1 MIVNKPKKKK
11 EDIRYTILYIIMFII
26 LGTIIFRL
34 LFLQVYKYDDYKEK
48 ADVSSTRFISE
59 NAPRGIIYDSD
70 GNILA
75 SNTQTYVLTYMEAEE
90 ATEAFYSTMT
100 KVFNILKENNEK
112 FNDDLA
118 LKINSEGE
126 FYFDFK
132 VSDAEAKKTS
142 EIRFKR
148 DRGMNE
154 PIEKELYKD
163 KAGDLTD
170 AEIAKV
176 NEKLLEITPEQTFDY
191 LVNQYDLFELL
202 LQENYTTDEYNTLY
216 KKYNNTVEKLTSYE
230 IGERV
235 LNDIINSGYS
245 IEDVR
250 KYIVVKDAIKMK
262 SYEGYKAV
270 IIANNIKRDTSFVIY
285 QRLNDLPGID
295 VSLQPVRTY
304 PYNNLASSIIG
315 YVSSIN
321 SSEAE
326 SYELR
331 GYDTS
336 TDLIGISG
344 IEASLEDQLKGNKG
358 GTTVKVNSQGRTT
371 EELFKLE
378 SYPGNNVYLTI
389 DKGVQYAAQ
398 EALKDTLAR
407 VRSEGQRSATRG
419 AVVAI
424 EVGTGRV
431 LAMASYPDFNPNDF
445 AIPGQLSDELY
456 EQYFSPN
463 LEEFGKQHIKDTA
476 ATMNL
481 DQLFPTNDNGVREDT
496 YDIYPKPLFN
506 YATQGTLQPGSV
518 FKPLTSIA
526 GLMEGVITTNET
538 MNDTGNWSGA
548 GLNVE
553 NFQGRGNG
561 VITVREALQFSSNY
575 FYYETG
581 LRLYLKGVQETGSD
595 IEGLNTLAHYAWKFG
610 LGVEQ
615 GKNPSTGIE
624 IYEDFGQTY
633 NFTSWK
639 NAVLGS
645 HMFTLVDYLESGKYG
660 AYYFVPF
667 DIGYKDTD
675 SDELKKLKATLKN
688 KINSTLEKVGTAE
701 ENDDDV
707 AFKESIQ
714 GDVLNI
720 MKASD
725 VYKGNVANYEKTN
738 NTKVS
743 IENQADIISTIIA
756 DYTIFSMTTEIKGPS
771 QAVTDAIG
779 QSMNNFTPLQLANY
793 VATLASGGTRYK
805 ISIVDKITSPTGDM
819 LHEFKPEVVDT
830 LDIPENYLQ
839 AVKEGM
845 RMVNTYA
852 NNGLAYECFGNFPI
866 AVCGK
871 TGTADFST
879 EEHYTE
885 IGRRPHGNYISF
897 APMDSPK
904 IAIFSTL
911 YDGNKGSSGATVHK
925 AIYEAYFKDE
935 LLKINPNYAS
945 TSSSFQKY
953 VVNAPKDNKE
963 TEENNGATTNQDNS
977 NPNAN
982 TETNTSTSNVT
993 Q

>member
-1 MIVNKPKKKK
+1 MIVNKPKKDKG
-11 EDIRYTILYIIMFII
+11 DVRYTILYIIMFII
-26 LGTIIFRL
+26 LGTIVFRL
-34 LFLQVYKYDDYKEK
+34 LFLQVYKYDEYKEK
-48 ADVSSTRFISE
+48 ADVSSTRFIAE

-90 ATEAFYSTMT
+90 ATGAFYSTMA
-100 KVFNILKENNEK
+100 KVFNILKENNES
-112 FNDDLA
+112 FNDDLS

-132 VSDAEAKKTS
+132 VSSEDAKKSS

-154 PIEKELYKD
+154 SIENELYKD
-163 KAGDLTD
+163 KSGDLTD
-170 AEIAKV
+170 AEIERV
-176 NEKLLEITPEQTFDY
+176 NEKLLAITPEETFYY
-191 LVNQYDLFELL
+191 LINQYDLFELL
-202 LQENYTTDEYNTLY
+202 LPDGYTIDEYNTLY
-216 KKYNNTVEKLTSYE
+216 KKYNNSGSKLTSYE
-230 IGERV
+230 IGE
-235 LNDIINSGYS
+235 LIFNDIVSNGYS
-245 IEDVR
+245 IEDIR
-250 KYIVVKDAIKMK
+250 KYVVVKDAIKMK

-270 IIANNIKRDTSFVIY
+270 TIANNIKRDTSFIIY
-285 QRLNDLPGID
+285 QRLSDLPGID

-304 PYNNLASSIIG
+304 PYNNLASSVIG

-331 GYDTS
+331 GYDIS
-336 TDLIGISG
+336 TDLIGTSG
-344 IEASLEDQLKGNKG
+344 IEAALEDQLKGNKG
-358 GTTVKVNSQGRTT
+358 GTTVKVNSQGRAT

-389 DKGVQYAAQ
+389 DKDVQYAAQ
-398 EALKDTLAR
+398 EALKDTLER
-407 VRSEGQRSATRG
+407 VRNEDGQKSATRG

-445 AIPGQLSDELY
+445 AISGQLSDELY
-456 EQYFSPN
+456 EKYFSPN
-463 LEEFGKQHIKDTA
+463 LEAFGLQHIKDTG
-476 ATMNL
+476 ATMSL
-481 DQLFPTNDNGVREDT
+481 DELFPKNESGIREDI

-526 GLMEGVITTNET
+526 GLMEGVITVNET
-538 MNDTGNWSGA
+538 MNDVGTWSGA
-548 GLNVE
+548 GLTVK
-553 NFQGRGNG
+553 NFQGSANG
-561 VITVREALQFSSNY
+561 VITVKEALQFSSNY
-575 FYYETG
+575 FFYETG
-581 LRLYLKGVQETGSD
+581 LRLYLKGVEETGSE

-675 SDELKKLKATLKN
+675 TDELKNLKSSLKE
-688 KINSTLEKVGTAE
+688 KINSTLEKVGTNE
-701 ENDDDV
+701 EVDDDV
-707 AFKESIQ
+707 AFKEYIEN
-714 GDVLNI
+714 DVLSI
-720 MKASD
+720 MNTSEE
-725 VYKGNVANYEKTN
+725 YKKSIANYEKAN
-738 NTKVS
+738 NTKVT
-743 IENQADIISTIIA
+743 IEDQADIISTIIA

-805 ISIVDKITSPTGDM
+805 VSIVDKITSPTGEV
-819 LHEFKPEVVDT
+819 LHEFKPEVVDE
-830 LDIPENYLQ
+830 LDIPEEYLQ

-845 RMVNTYA
+845 RKVNTYV

-866 AVCGK
+866 EVVGK

-897 APMDSPK
+897 APMDNPK

-953 VVNAPKDNKE
+953 VVNAPADNKE
-963 TEENNGATTNQDNS
+963 TEESNVEANKQDTNNQNT
-977 NPNAN
+977 N
-982 TETNTSTSNVT
+982 TETNNIE